1 MQIRCAVNCLLQLNA
16 DSMCSEITGFT
27 LDAVSMCRFD
37 VQIQSA
43 DSMFCTAART
53 HIQNAHIKNVC
64 RSACRSAMACSVV
77 SRGTDRR
84 LISQHIQSAFNC
96 SRRLTAQQKRMSN
109 RLLRQVVVFTTR
121 PLPTAIVYNL
131 YKRCG
136 RRICP
141 CHCLHGKESDM

>member
-1 MQIRCAVNCLLQLNA
+1 VQIRCAVNCLLQLNA

-77 SRGTDRR
+77 SREFHRTSNLHSNAADV
-84 LISQHIQSAFNC
+84 LLHIPYAH
-96 SRRLTAQQKRMSN
+96 QQRKSN
-109 RLLRQVVVFTTR
+109 RLFSACSSHPV
-121 PLPTAIVYNL
+121 I
-131 YKRCG
+131 
-136 RRICP
+136 
-141 CHCLHGKESDM
+141 SDKSETIMMRYVGMQK